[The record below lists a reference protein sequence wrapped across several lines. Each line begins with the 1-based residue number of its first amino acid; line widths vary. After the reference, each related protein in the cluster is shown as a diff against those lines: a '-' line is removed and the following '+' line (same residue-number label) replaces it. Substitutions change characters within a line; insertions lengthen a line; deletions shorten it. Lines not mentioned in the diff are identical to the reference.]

1 MKVSI
6 ITCCYNRVNTIRGAI
21 ESVLAQDYPNI
32 EYIVIDGASNDG
44 SLEVINEYRDRISII
59 VSEPDHGMYEAINKG
74 IRLAT
79 GDIVALV
86 HSDDFLYDDHVVS
99 DVVKEFERSQADFLY
114 ADGLFVD
121 ADNTD
126 RVVRNWIGGNYKRG
140 KVKFGWLPL
149 HPTCYIKRSII
160 ELLGQYDETYKMAA
174 DTDFLIRYLY
184 EARLQVTYLHRYV
197 VRMRMGGM
205 STDRSR
211 MKAMWK
217 EDIAIM
223 RKHGFSPV
231 PTKLMKMMWKVP
243 QFISAKFISKS

>member
-1 MKVSI
+1 MKVTI
-6 ITCCYNRVNTIRGAI
+6 ITCCYNRANTIRGAI

>member
-21 ESVLAQDYPNI
+21 ESVLTQDYPNI

-44 SLEVINEYRDRISII
+44 SLEVINEYRERISVI